1 MSPEI
6 VERGPL
12 TDFFG
17 IYARLA
23 RRLVPTST
31 VSLAQMEEGHPPQA
45 AFEQYIKGVL
55 AEAPAAQVQLLT
67 ESLRIAPMFHRARL
81 ALWDVHNA
89 QGDHKQALAVV
100 QQVPPDHRLARRAR
114 FLAGISMLQ
123 LGQYQDAFNTFT
135 DLNRAAPDPALLNN
149 LGIVQLRRPAGSPG
163 GRPVSYFGEAM
174 KMDSSDSDLF
184 FNLGYAYWLDKDVPG
199 AINWL
204 REAVRRNPADDE
216 AHYALGVALQAA
228 GNTAE
233 AAREKELAR
242 QLSSTYA
249 AFEAKQPGTNAI
261 PRGLERLKTEVD
273 LPAALRVE
281 NVVVAAEQRDQRET
295 AAFHLDRA
303 KRLFEQELDVEA
315 IAELRRTIFLAP
327 YESAAHLL
335 LGRIYLRNGRTEE
348 AIDALKI
355 AVWSD
360 PANVDAKALLER
372 AVGQ

>member
-1 MSPEI
+1 
-6 VERGPL
+6 
-12 TDFFG
+12 
-17 IYARLA
+17 
-23 RRLVPTST
+23 
-31 VSLAQMEEGHPPQA
+31 
-45 AFEQYIKGVL
+45 
-55 AEAPAAQVQLLT
+55 
-67 ESLRIAPMFHRARL
+67 
-81 ALWDVHNA
+81 
-89 QGDHKQALAVV
+89 
-100 QQVPPDHRLARRAR
+100 
-114 FLAGISMLQ
+114 
-123 LGQYQDAFNTFT
+123 
-135 DLNRAAPDPALLNN
+135 
-149 LGIVQLRRPAGSPG
+149 
-163 GRPVSYFGEAM
+163 VSYFGEAM

-184 FNLGYAYWLDKDVPG
+184 FNLGYAYWLDKDVQG